1 LLTFR
6 KDFSKFRTRAAKNE
20 HTNLFAIAY
29 LQGIWIISI
38 ETFSAAKKHTKQ
50 LFAKMEQKCQNPK
63 VILHAGVAT
72 VRDGKRRQNHTFTR
86 KSSKSHVH
94 SCEWKCN
101 FDDFC
106 DDLTYL
112 MTVDGQEEAQKGPC
126 CDRNLMLVFAKQLGK
141 ALKG

>member
-1 LLTFR
+1 MNTPICSQSRICKGSGLSLLKR
-6 KDFSKFRTRAAKNE
+6 SPQQKKN
-20 HTNLFAIAY
+20 
-29 LQGIWIISI
+29 
-38 ETFSAAKKHTKQ
+38 TKQ